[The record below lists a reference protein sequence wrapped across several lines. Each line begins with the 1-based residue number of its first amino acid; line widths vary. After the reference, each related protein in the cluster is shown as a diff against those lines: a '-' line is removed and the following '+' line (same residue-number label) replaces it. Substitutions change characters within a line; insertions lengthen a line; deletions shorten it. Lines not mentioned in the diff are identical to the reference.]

1 MKRILLTTTS
11 LVLAAGVAQADVTF
25 SGMGEV
31 SYAKAGA
38 ADDLALRTG
47 YDLNIALTGESDNG
61 IAYSM
66 GTDIGGGDTIDRND
80 DFAIDSQDMGVSV
93 PTMTISYAGLTIT
106 AEQDAI
112 DDLYSDD
119 QNGDVG
125 ISGSMGGLSFAVV
138 AETTDD
144 ETSTSFSLGGAAGG
158 LTWGFVSTDDNGSG
172 AAAQKVTAGYT
183 LSDSLSAS
191 FKYDTKGD
199 ADAITTVGIT
209 NVMGAITV
217 GLSADDNDDWDASVA
232 YTAGALTASIATDE
246 ESAWELVSEYDL
258 GGGATAFLTTTES
271 EFTALGMSFAF

>member
-11 LVLAAGVAQADVTF
+11 LVLAAGVAQADVSF
-25 SGMGEV
+25 SGKGEV

-38 ADDLALRTG
+38 ADDMAVRSG
-47 YDLNIALTGESDNG
+47 FDLNIAMSGASDNG
-61 IAYSM
+61 ITYSM
-66 GTDIGGGDTIDRND
+66 GADVGAGDLIDRND
-80 DFAIDSQDMGVSV
+80 DFEIDAQGADVTT
-93 PTMTISYAGLTIT
+93 PTMTIGYGGLTIT
-106 AEQDAI
+106 AKQDGI

-138 AETTDD
+138 AETTDGAN
-144 ETSTSFSLGGAAGG
+144 STSFSLSGATGGM
-158 LTWGFVSTDDNGSG
+158 TWGFVSTDDNGSG

-183 LSDSLSAS
+183 VSDSLSAS

-209 NVMGAITV
+209 NAMGAITV

-246 ESAWELVSEYDL
+246 DSAWEVVSEYDL

>member
-11 LVLAAGVAQADVTF
+11 LVLAAGVAQADVSF
-25 SGMGEV
+25 SGKGEV

-38 ADDLALRTG
+38 ADDMAVRSG
-47 YDLNIALTGESDNG
+47 FDLNIAMSGASDNG
-61 IAYSM
+61 ITYSM
-66 GTDIGGGDTIDRND
+66 GADVGAGDLIDRND
-80 DFAIDSQDMGVSV
+80 DFEIDAQGADVTT
-93 PTMTISYAGLTIT
+93 PTMTIGYGGLTIT
-106 AEQDAI
+106 AKQDGI

-144 ETSTSFSLGGAAGG
+144 ANSTSFSLSGATGGMS
-158 LTWGFVSTDDNGSG
+158 WGFVSTDDNGSG
-172 AAAQKVTAGYT
+172 AAAQKVTLGYT
-183 LSDSLSAS
+183 VSDSLSAS

-232 YTAGALTASIATDE
+232 YTAGALTASFATDE

-271 EFTALGMSFAF
+271 EFTAVGMSFAF

>member
-1 MKRILLTTTS
+1 M
-11 LVLAAGVAQADVTF
+11 VLAAGVAQADVSF

-38 ADDLALRTG
+38 SDDMALRTG
-47 YDLNIALTGESDNG
+47 YDLNIALSGSSDNG
-61 IAYSM
+61 ITYSM
-66 GTDIGGGDTIDRND
+66 GTDIGGGDLIDRND

-106 AEQDAI
+106 AEQNAI

-119 QNGDVG
+119 QSGDVG

-138 AETTDD
+138 AETDSD
-144 ETSTSFSLGGAAGG
+144 ATSTSFSLSGATGGM
-158 LTWGFVSTDDNGSG
+158 TWGLVSTDDNGSG
-172 AAAQKVTAGYT
+172 AAAQKVTLGYT
-183 LSDSLSAS
+183 VSDSLSAS

-199 ADAITTVGIT
+199 ADAISTFGIT

-232 YTAGALTASIATDE
+232 YTAGALTASLATDE

>member
-11 LVLAAGVAQADVTF
+11 LVLAAGVAQADVSF
-25 SGMGEV
+25 SGKGEV

-38 ADDLALRTG
+38 ADDMAVRSG
-47 YDLNIALTGESDNG
+47 FDLNIAMSGASDNG
-61 IAYSM
+61 ITYSM
-66 GTDIGGGDTIDRND
+66 GADVGAGDLIDRND
-80 DFAIDSQDMGVSV
+80 DFEIDAQGADVTT
-93 PTMTISYAGLTIT
+93 PTMTIGYGGLTIT
-106 AEQDAI
+106 AKQDGI

-144 ETSTSFSLGGAAGG
+144 ANSTSFSLSGATGGMS
-158 LTWGFVSTDDNGSG
+158 WGFVSTDDNGSG

-183 LSDSLSAS
+183 VSDSLSAS